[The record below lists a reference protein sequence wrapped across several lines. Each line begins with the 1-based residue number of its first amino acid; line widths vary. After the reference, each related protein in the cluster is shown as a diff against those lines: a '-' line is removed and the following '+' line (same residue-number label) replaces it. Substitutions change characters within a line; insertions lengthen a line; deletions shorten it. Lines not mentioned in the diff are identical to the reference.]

1 MTQPDENR
9 QVYPYLKSGSRHRGT
24 PTEGESS
31 MWESKY
37 EAQNKYDMLNTT
49 QVKLKLND
57 KTDADILKWIRQKK
71 RDCNSTIQ
79 GSIKELIR
87 KQIALETS
95 EITET
100 KLES

>member
-1 MTQPDENR
+1 
-9 QVYPYLKSGSRHRGT
+9 
-24 PTEGESS
+24 

-37 EAQNKYDMLNTT
+37 EAQNKYDTFNTT
-49 QVKLKLND
+49 QMKLKLND

-71 RDCNSTIQ
+71 RDCNSTVQ

-87 KQIALETS
+87 KQIALEAS
-95 EITET
+95 EIKGT

>member
-1 MTQPDENR
+1 
-9 QVYPYLKSGSRHRGT
+9 
-24 PTEGESS
+24 

-37 EAQNKYDMLNTT
+37 EAQNKYDTFNTT

-71 RDCNSTIQ
+71 RDRNSTVQ

-87 KQIALETS
+87 EQIALEAS
-95 EITET
+95 EAKET
-100 KLES
+100 RPES